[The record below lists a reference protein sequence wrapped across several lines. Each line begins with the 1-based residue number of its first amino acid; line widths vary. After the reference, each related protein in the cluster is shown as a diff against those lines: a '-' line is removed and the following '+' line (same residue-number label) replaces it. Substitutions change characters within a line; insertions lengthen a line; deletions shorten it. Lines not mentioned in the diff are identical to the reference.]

1 MEERPQHVTV
11 AAAAA
16 ALFGA
21 DWDAGSWQAGRQAE
35 RGLARKNPSLSP
47 KVMRQ
52 QLGSKESGWL
62 SLDLAGIWEDLCSW
76 GDTGHSLPRR
86 YLKGRVY
93 TDGRSECLY

>member
-1 MEERPQHVTV
+1 M
-11 AAAAA
+11 
-16 ALFGA
+16 FGA